1 MSKRPAIVGD
11 IFTLIVWVLVAGGLL
26 WLVLWV
32 IELAS
37 PSVSRAVPPF
47 VLGAGIMLG
56 LALLS
61 ASVVFGAYL
70 RNRGFPAR
78 DRLNAVLVVAVAA
91 LVAILTYRAC

>member
-1 MSKRPAIVGD
+1 MSKLPAILGD

-26 WLVLWV
+26 RLVLWV

-37 PSVSRAVPPF
+37 PSAPRAVPPF

-56 LALLS
+56 LTLLS
-61 ASVVFGAYL
+61 VSVVFGAYL

-78 DRLNAVLVVAVAA
+78 DRLSAVLVVAVAA

>member
-61 ASVVFGAYL
+61 TSVVFGAYV